1 MQIAFTDTRLGMP
14 KPVKMQF
21 AHYVEGGAP
30 AIELIC
36 ADEDDFGE
44 HWLTA
49 TVNVPGIPQ
58 GCVAV
63 KNYSEGEGL
72 PELLRSAGVIE
83 GEPLK
88 HIASGYVSI
97 PVFRLTTGALQA
109 LEEARAG

>member
-1 MQIAFTDTRLGMP
+1 VQIAITDTRLGVS

-21 AHYVEGGAP
+21 AHYVDGGAP

-36 ADEDDFGE
+36 ADEDDIGE

-109 LEEARAG
+109 LEKVRAG